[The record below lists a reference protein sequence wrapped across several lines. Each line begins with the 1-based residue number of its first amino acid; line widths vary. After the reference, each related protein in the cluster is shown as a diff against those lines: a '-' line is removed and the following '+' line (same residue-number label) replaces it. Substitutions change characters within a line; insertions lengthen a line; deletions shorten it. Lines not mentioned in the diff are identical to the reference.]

1 MLGGNGG
8 TRGRGHP
15 PSDMGD
21 SKQVVHGLRASGPSS
36 LAGCFQPAPAPC
48 LPLLHNSLFVALQIT
63 ALSQFWSRSPLHCPA
78 PQPSAFVT
86 SLFSRLSSSV
96 RSEVKQQ
103 ETCQVSGWERHLAV
117 YEKYSITIW
126 RKMLGCICQRSGWES
141 SPSLQASWLVC
152 GSNPCLSSLAPWQ
165 KLGKTW
171 LGWFLVAWYSQIHS
185 IRIPVLRRNEF
196 WRAQK
201 TDWFLYTCTE
211 RFDFLCGIYSRRE
224 EVIKLISA
232 LASRL
237 SFLFSL
243 PLPPLLFFLK

>member
-1 MLGGNGG
+1 MNELSSWKQTHLSFIGIKSTPPFFSSSATANCIHYVFLTGAINQCAPETGCVGGGVGRLEGG
-8 TRGRGHP
+8 GILHLTT
-15 PSDMGD
+15 GD
-21 SKQVVHGLRASGPSS
+21 TKQVAHGLRASSPSS
-36 LAGCFQPAPAPC
+36 LTACFRPAPAPAC
-48 LPLLHNSLFVALQIT
+48 LWLHNSLFLALQIT
-63 ALSQFWSRSPLHCPA
+63 ALSQFWSGRPLHCPA

-126 RKMLGCICQRSGWES
+126 RKMLGRICQRWDWES

-165 KLGKTW
+165 RLGKTW

-185 IRIPVLRRNEF
+185 IRIPSLRHNGF
-196 WRAQK
+196 WRA
-201 TDWFLYTCTE
+201 
-211 RFDFLCGIYSRRE
+211 
-224 EVIKLISA
+224 
-232 LASRL
+232 
-237 SFLFSL
+237 
-243 PLPPLLFFLK
+243 P